1 MKKPFLNLSRKRLP
15 TTYKSLVRHKLDYA
29 DIIYD
34 KPVKRIFQRDDLNG
48 FVQCSHYNNLCNQ
61 SVFSM

>member
-15 TTYKSLVRHKLDYA
+15 TTYKSFMRHKLDFA

-34 KPVKRIFQRDDLNG
+34 KPVK
-48 FVQCSHYNNLCNQ
+48 
-61 SVFSM
+61 